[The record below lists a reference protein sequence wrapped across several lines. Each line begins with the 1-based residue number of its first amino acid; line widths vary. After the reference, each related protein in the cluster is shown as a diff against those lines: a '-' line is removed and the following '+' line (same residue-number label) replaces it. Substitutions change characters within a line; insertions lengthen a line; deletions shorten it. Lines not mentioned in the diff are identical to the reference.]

1 MPSPLLLPL
10 QRWLARLRHPQL
22 FALVGALFLVD
33 LVVPDMVPFLDELV
47 LLAGTVLLGRW
58 KRRRDAPG
66 AS

>member
-1 MPSPLLLPL
+1 MRPALLLPL

-33 LVVPDMVPFLDELV
+33 LVVPDMVPFVDEIL

-58 KRRRDAPG
+58 KRRRDLPVQH
-66 AS
+66 